1 MYRLGLDIGTTSVG
15 AAILNIDHYGEPNRI
30 IDMHV
35 RTFEAAENPNDGSS
49 LAAPRREA
57 RGARRRNRRHK
68 HRLDRIKALIQSEG
82 IYTKEK
88 LDSLYHAK
96 GNILMDILVTVAR

>member
-49 LAAPRREA
+49 LAGE
-57 RGARRRNRRHK
+57 
-68 HRLDRIKALIQSEG
+68 IEG
-82 IYTKEK
+82 ISIDWTESKH
-88 LDSLYHAK
+88 LYRAK
-96 GNILMDILVTVAR
+96 VSTQKKNWILYIMQKVIF

>member
-35 RTFEAAENPNDGSS
+35 RTFEAAENPNDVQH
-49 LAAPRREA
+49 LAERRGGLAGE
-57 RGARRRNRRHK
+57 
-68 HRLDRIKALIQSEG
+68 IEG
-82 IYTKEK
+82 ISIDWTESKH
-88 LDSLYHAK
+88 LYRAK
-96 GNILMDILVTVAR
+96 VSTQKKNWILYIMQKVIF

>member
-57 RGARRRNRRHK
+57 RGARRRNRRTESK
-68 HRLDRIKALIQSEG
+68 H
-82 IYTKEK
+82 
-88 LDSLYHAK
+88 LYRAK
-96 GNILMDILVTVAR
+96 VSTQKKNWILYIMQKVIF

>member
-57 RGARRRNRRHK
+57 RGLAGE
-68 HRLDRIKALIQSEG
+68 IEG
-82 IYTKEK
+82 ISIDWTESKH
-88 LDSLYHAK
+88 LYRAK
-96 GNILMDILVTVAR
+96 VSTQKKNWILYIMQKVIF